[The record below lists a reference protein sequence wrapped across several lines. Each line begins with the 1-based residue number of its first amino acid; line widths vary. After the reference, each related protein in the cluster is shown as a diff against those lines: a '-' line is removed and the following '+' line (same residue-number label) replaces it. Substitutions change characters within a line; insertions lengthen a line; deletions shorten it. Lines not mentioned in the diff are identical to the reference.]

1 MALRLILDSTI
12 LGLMDLANGRDQLSG
27 NSGAVFQYVIFTR
40 RIRLRTPDIADLEN
54 DHDKPRLS
62 DSTLTS
68 KIDYLA
74 KPELKAT
81 RTSIITGGCRETR
94 NQRAVLKGVGEALS

>member
-1 MALRLILDSTI
+1 MEKKGLKYRLIQE
-12 LGLMDLANGRDQLSG
+12 LMRMNLEKHQMDGVSVVAY
-27 NSGAVFQYVIFTR
+27 YVR
-40 RIRLRTPDIADLEN
+40 MADFEN
-54 DHDKPRLS
+54 DHDIPRLS
-62 DSTLTS
+62 DSTVTS